1 MIFFIYLCF
10 ISFQIYSMVL
20 DQLLNQHAALV
31 EMIDICQTVNSSES
45 VQFEKAVRIFT
56 EKLSSLLE
64 FLGIVKT
71 VIDNCL
77 GRGLKVDQCTQT
89 EEGDVVC
96 NQGIKPPVYSSVS
109 GRKIRQTERFQGFL
123 EQESGTTVGP
133 QIENKTHIRKRRKKV
148 RSCQNSF
155 QHVNNQ

>member
-1 MIFFIYLCF
+1 
-10 ISFQIYSMVL
+10 MVL

-71 VIDNCL
+71 VIDSCL

-89 EEGDVVC
+89 EEGGVLY
-96 NQGIKPPVYSSVS
+96 NQDIKPPVYSSVS

-123 EQESGTTVGP
+123 EQENSTTVGP
-133 QIENKTHIRKRRKKV
+133 QTENKTHIRKRRKKV
-148 RSCQNSF
+148 R
-155 QHVNNQ
+155 VV